1 MTARL
6 KLYTCVVLLILL
18 GMGLAIYK
26 SHWLGVPFWW
36 GEQVHEWQIEAK
48 VSFFVS
54 EPEVLAKLA
63 LPQISDPE
71 RIGGTGPV
79 GYQYYVEEDGV
90 ESTAVWSA
98 NGKERRPESLY
109 LWVRVS
115 DDELGNL
122 TPIAADSVD
131 PDVEFLTGT
140 AAAAAKAVVER
151 VASLTTDPDA
161 SLVAIY
167 LEIFAEVPSQ
177 EISQL
182 LRHYE
187 RQYQED
193 AREMLGIQLLCMTG
207 IPARVAHGVMLS
219 EQSGVQSPV
228 LLVEYHDGIYW
239 KIRNPREPRK
249 IPDSNDWFVWNRGG
263 GPLLEVTGGD
273 SSRVVFS
280 VAHERI
286 PQSQLADLQD
296 SPLWVSTILGL
307 PQAERAV
314 FRYLVLIP
322 LGAFVVVLLRNLV
335 GVPTLGTFMPVLIAL
350 ALLEIPL
357 LRGLVMFSVLVAV
370 GLWLRFLLSRL
381 NLLVVPRVAACV
393 VIVTLLMI
401 LMSVISYRLG
411 FGGVVQITLFPM
423 IVLAWT
429 IERMSIIWEEESKR
443 SALIQVGGSLVVA
456 LVAFLFMSIGQV
468 QYWAFYFPELLL
480 VMLAGILVMGRYTGY
495 RLTELARFR
504 NFEPTST

>member
-1 MTARL
+1 MNAKF
-6 KLYTCVVLLILL
+6 KLNTCVVLLILL
-18 GMGLAIYK
+18 GFGLAIYK
-26 SHWLGVPFWW
+26 SRWLGVPFLR

-54 EPEVLAKLA
+54 KSEVLAKLA

-79 GYQYYVEEDGV
+79 DYQYYVEEGGGK
-90 ESTAVWSA
+90 STAVWSA
-98 NGKERRPESLY
+98 KGKQKRPESLY

-115 DDELGNL
+115 DDEVGNL
-122 TPIAADSVD
+122 TPIASEPVD
-131 PDVEFLTGT
+131 PGVEFLSGTT
-140 AAAAAKAVVER
+140 AAAANAVVER
-151 VASLTTDPDA
+151 VTSLTSDPEA

-167 LEIFAEVPSQ
+167 SEIFAEVPSQ

-228 LLVEYHDGIYW
+228 LLVEYNDGIYW

-249 IPDSNDWFVWNRGG
+249 IPNPSEWFVWNRGG
-263 GPLLEVTGGD
+263 GPLLEVNGGD
-273 SSRVVFS
+273 NSGVFFS
-280 VAHERI
+280 VMRERI
-286 PQSQLADLQD
+286 PQSRLTDLQD

-370 GLWLRFLLSRL
+370 GLWFRFLLSRL

-411 FGGVVQITLFPM
+411 LSGVVQITLFPM
-423 IVLAWT
+423 IILAWT
-429 IERMSIIWEEESKR
+429 IERMSIIWEEEGVR
-443 SALIQVGGSLVVA
+443 SALIQVGGSLIVA
-456 LVAFLFMSIGQV
+456 VVAFLFMSVGQI
-468 QYWAFYFPELLL
+468 QYWSFYFPELLL
-480 VMLAGILVMGRYTGY
+480 ALLAGILMMGRYTGY
-495 RLTELARFR
+495 RLTELVRFK
-504 NFEPTST
+504 NFEPT